1 VKKVALFLTGALAG
15 FSLCFAAVY
24 LSGMLVEYLG
34 WVLYKSEAD
43 QQRNFNIVMT
53 LLAVAALFG
62 GWLCVRRF
70 GGSALAGR

>member
-1 VKKVALFLTGALAG
+1 MKKVGLFLIGAVAG
-15 FSLCFAAVY
+15 FSLCFALVY
-24 LSGMLVEYLG
+24 ASGMIVEQLG

-53 LLAVAALFG
+53 LLAVSAVFG

-70 GGSALAGR
+70 GTRN

>member
-1 VKKVALFLTGALAG
+1 V
-15 FSLCFAAVY
+15 VY

-70 GGSALAGR
+70 GARR